1 MKRDKIKLH
10 WLLNVFL
17 SFKNSFTK
25 LHISEIFLV

>member
-17 SFKNSFTK
+17 HMKTGNIVK
-25 LHISEIFLV
+25 YIVI